1 MRRSLSAVRTGISV
15 AAAVV
20 LLTACGGS
28 GDDDS
33 ASASSSETSAEAT
46 ESSASEEGSEFC
58 TDAANLLGSI
68 DPALSGQ
75 SGTDGIGP
83 LLQQASDGVRA
94 IEAPPEIADDW
105 TALADALSQLA
116 TAFADLDPADPQSQ
130 AEFGQ
135 AAAAIQ
141 GEVGTSITNVQTYL
155 AEECGVD
162 LAPSEPAAPTS

>member
-1 MRRSLSAVRTGISV
+1 MRRTLSAARTGISV

-20 LLTACGGS
+20 LLTACGGAE
-28 GDDDS
+28 DDA
-33 ASASSSETSAEAT
+33 ASASSSQTSAEAT
-46 ESSASEEGSEFC
+46 ESSAPEQGSEFC
-58 TDAANLLGSI
+58 TEAANLLGSI

-105 TALADALSQLA
+105 SALADALSQLA

-141 GEVGTSITNVQTYL
+141 GEVGTSIANVQTYL

-162 LAPSEPAAPTS
+162 LVPSEPAAPTS